1 MHFSSFLTTILPQFF
16 HPATLLLSPTFPK
29 TSPFPS
35 LSAKYDRGPTPSADC
50 GVAWAAR
57 EMGTGRLAVCLS
69 LLLRSL
75 LLILKMPLQPARRRC
90 CRVLCAAAGPV
101 CPPQRHLSPVRGVFD
116 FEPLLCSGGLAAAQR
131 IVATSRAL
139 ANFLSTRSC
148 HTGQPPPFCP
158 AGAHDILRTTQ
169 RAMANDEAPMENASL
184 RVN

>member
-1 MHFSSFLTTILPQFF
+1 MHYFSFATTILPQFF

-69 LLLRSL
+69 SFAASSFSSKCRYSSPGGAAVECYVPPLGRCVHLNATFRRFAVSL
-75 LLILKMPLQPARRRC
+75 TSSPCPVLVAWRPHSGLWRPAGLWRIS
-90 CRVLCAAAGPV
+90 
-101 CPPQRHLSPVRGVFD
+101 CPP
-116 FEPLLCSGGLAAAQR
+116 GLA
-131 IVATSRAL
+131 TLGSR
-139 ANFLSTRSC
+139 
-148 HTGQPPPFCP
+148 PPFCP
-158 AGAHDILRTTQ
+158 LGAHDILRTTQ
-169 RAMANDEAPMENASL
+169 RAMANDEAPMANASL